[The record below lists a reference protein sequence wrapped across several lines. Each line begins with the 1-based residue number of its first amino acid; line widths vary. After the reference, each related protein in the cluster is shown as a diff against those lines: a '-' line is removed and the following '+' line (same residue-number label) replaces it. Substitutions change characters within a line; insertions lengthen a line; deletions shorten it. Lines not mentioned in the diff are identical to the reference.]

1 MYVVRMY
8 RGKRSAMPN
17 SRIMLNQPK
26 GGAQGTTFD
35 VDIAVS
41 ETNRQFQLQAQLLH
55 KYTDLSVDKCE
66 ELLDR
71 ATYLSAEEARSYN
84 LIDHVL

>member
-1 MYVVRMY
+1 
-8 RGKRSAMPN
+8 MPN
-17 SRIMLNQPK
+17 SRIMLNQNK

-41 ETNRQFQLQAQLLH
+41 ETNRQFHFRAQLLH
-55 KYTDLSVDKCE
+55 KFTDLPVDECE
-66 ELLDR
+66 ALLDR